1 MIAPECGSAP
11 KSEVVQ
17 VPAVEQQPVG
27 DGHGVPTVVEPVAEQ
42 AELESVAELS
52 ERESS
57 FVLASDANEI
67 AL

>member
-1 MIAPECGSAP
+1 MMEPECGSAP

-17 VPAVEQQPVG
+17 VSAVEQQPVG
-27 DGHGVPTVVEPVAEQ
+27 DGHGVPTVVEPVVEQ
-42 AELESVAELS
+42 TERESVAELS

-57 FVLASDANEI
+57 FVLASDAAEI

>member
-1 MIAPECGSAP
+1 MMEPECGSAP

-17 VPAVEQQPVG
+17 VSAVEQQPVG
-27 DGHGVPTVVEPVAEQ
+27 DGHGVPTVVEPVAE
-42 AELESVAELS
+42 LS

-57 FVLASDANEI
+57 FVQASYADEI